1 MIKNHEDKMEKM
13 QESTNKEELT
23 NNIHRQITNKHIQ
36 TNNTITVIKNSLEG
50 TNRIYEA

>member
-1 MIKNHEDKMEKM
+1 MIKNHEDKMEKT
-13 QESTNKEELT
+13 QESTNKTLEELT
-23 NNIHRQITNKHIQ
+23 NKHTY